1 MAVLEDT
8 RHKVLAAVLVLV
20 VGYAAV
26 DYFYV
31 QSSGDSSAPDVFN
44 GRAAYEK
51 NVTDSIGR
59 VTKGALNPVALHK
72 VRMAGES
79 LQAIPLYDSAGPFYL
94 AGRQSESFSTQIEGQ
109 EVTYSGFIELGGSRL
124 ALLNGVEYAEGD
136 EFIIAGYKIA
146 QIEDQF
152 VILLRGAESGLPGA
166 RVKVPM
172 AENTEQ
178 PVTVRVVE

>member
-8 RHKVLAAVLVLV
+8 RQKVLAALLVLV
-20 VGYAAV
+20 IGYAGV
-26 DYFYV
+26 DFFYL
-31 QSSGDSSAPDVFN
+31 QNSTKNSAPEALD
-44 GRAAYEK
+44 GRAVYEK
-51 NVTDSIGR
+51 NVAESIGR
-59 VTKGALNPVALHK
+59 VTKGALNPVDLHK

-79 LQAIPLYDSAGPFYL
+79 LQAVPLYDSVGPFYL

-136 EFIIAGYKIA
+136 EFIIAGYKVA